1 MHNLNKIKCFLLDMD
16 GTIYLGGRLIPGA
29 LEFLD
34 ILKNQE
40 KRYIFLTN
48 NSSKGKDAYIKKLS
62 GLGIEVGK
70 DMVYSSGDATIY
82 YINNIKPG
90 ARIFLLGTPTLEEDF
105 RSAGFE
111 IVKERDR
118 EIDFVVLGFDTTL
131 TYEKIWIACD
141 YIKAG
146 ATYIA
151 THGDIVCP
159 LEDNKT
165 MPDVG
170 AMIEMIKAA
179 TGQAPKIMGKPEEP
193 IIEAITEKYSLK
205 REEIAMV
212 GDRLYTDIKMG
223 EVAGITSIL
232 VYSGETTEELYS
244 SSDIR
249 ASYEFPSVK
258 ELGDAIIKDKSEAFI
273 VK

>member
-1 MHNLNKIKCFLLDMD
+1 MGSLNDIKCFLLDMD
-16 GTIYLGGRLIPGA
+16 GTIYLGGKLIPGA

-34 ILKNQE
+34 SLKKEE
-40 KRYIFLTN
+40 KSFIFLTN
-48 NSSKGKDAYIKKLS
+48 NSSKGRGAYIEKLS
-62 GLGIEVGK
+62 GLGIEIEK
-70 DMVYSSGDATIY
+70 DMVYTSGDATIY

-105 RSAGFE
+105 RRAGFE
-111 IVKERDR
+111 IIKERDKD
-118 EIDFVVLGFDTTL
+118 IDFVVLGFDTTL

-146 ATYIA
+146 VSYIA

-165 MPDVG
+165 MPDAG

-179 TGQAPKIMGKPEEP
+179 TGRTPKIMGKPEEP
-193 IIEAITEKYSLK
+193 IIDAITEKYSLK

-232 VYSGETTEELYS
+232 VYSGETTEEDYS
-244 SSDIR
+244 LSDIR

-258 ELGDAIIKDKSEAFI
+258 ELGEAILKDENI
-273 VK
+273 VFLEK